1 MPSDFLFSG
10 DGLTAALLG
19 SLGSVAVLIGL
30 FFYLN
35 HHTRREYFTF
45 WGVAWL
51 FYGLWLVLRI
61 TRLNDASTW
70 NLGLRQACIGT
81 SAVFLFWGGLRY
93 MGFPTPQRSIA
104 LFITFVYSWAY

>member
-1 MPSDFLFSG
+1 MLPDLSSAG

-35 HHTRREYFTF
+35 HHTRRDYFTL

-51 FYGLWLVLRI
+51 FYGIWLVLRM
-61 TRLNDASTW
+61 TAPEAVTGW
-70 NLGLRQACIGT
+70 NLTLRQWCIGT
-81 SAVFLFWGGLRY
+81 SAVFLFTGGVRD
-93 MGFPTPQRSIA
+93 
-104 LFITFVYSWAY
+104 SWACQRP